1 MIGAKSLFGHTVGM
15 LMLIYA
21 QVSLLFLD
29 LFTRWTET
37 WRIIKLNSWG
47 RHFTPHV
54 SLYSV
59 ILSGKP
65 DELLEG

>member
-37 WRIIKLNSWG
+37 W
-47 RHFTPHV
+47 
-54 SLYSV
+54 
-59 ILSGKP
+59 P
-65 DELLEG
+65 DH